1 MKRLLPQMKNNH
13 SDLSTFKEHKWILN
27 TIMVIGGAFIGA
39 GVADCLMAINQLDL
53 DQIARGLTVFSA
65 GLTVVVLVDNTKTQ
79 KAAENIQL
87 ETQLQLRNIER
98 QLEALSHAQ
107 QVTAE
112 QLQEMKNCLT
122 NQKTSS

>member
-13 SDLSTFKEHKWILN
+13 SDLSKFKEHKWILN
-27 TIMVIGGAFIGA
+27 TVMVIGGAFIGA

-79 KAAENIQL
+79 KAAENTQL
-87 ETQLQLRNIER
+87 QTQLQLKNIER

-107 QVTAE
+107 LVTAE
-112 QLQEMKNCLT
+112 QLQEMKNCL
-122 NQKTSS
+122 NQKTS

>member
-65 GLTVVVLVDNTKTQ
+65 GLTVVVLVDNT
-79 KAAENIQL
+79 
-87 ETQLQLRNIER
+87 
-98 QLEALSHAQ
+98 
-107 QVTAE
+107 TA
-112 QLQEMKNCLT
+112 
-122 NQKTSS
+122 